1 MRLLVRRRSEPP
13 DQSDHRY
20 DLIRVAFR
28 PRTVDIFAKNALIG
42 EPKEPRRGRYGNRY
56 SDGPKPGMLEAL
68 VFGFQG
74 KPIDKQSRLTLS
86 APRPGTRRLD
96 QRSAFVVGTSS
107 RP

>member
-1 MRLLVRRRSEPP
+1 
-13 DQSDHRY
+13 
-20 DLIRVAFR
+20 LIFLQKMPSLASR
-28 PRTVDIFAKNALIG
+28 KNRDAAAMVT
-42 EPKEPRRGRYGNRY
+42 RY
-56 SDGPKPGMLEAL
+56 SDGPKPGVLEAL

-107 RP
+107 RPQSGNIQSLANERALYQCIGLAVILITKH